1 MDQQRQRQTLRLTP
15 QLRLV
20 LASVVTAG
28 RPVYCY
34 EVAKSLEGDLR
45 TVMGNLHRL
54 ETAGYARVVAPPGD
68 APPQGPGRDRVWFEL
83 TDEGREFAEHVQ
95 ESTARIAQRAARA
108 AGLQISSLSL

>member
-1 MDQQRQRQTLRLTP
+1 MDQQHQRQNLRLTP
-15 QLRLV
+15 QLRFV
-20 LASVVTAG
+20 LATMIAAE

-34 EVAKSLEGDLR
+34 EVAKSLDSDLR

-54 ETAGYARVVAPPGD
+54 ETAGYARVVTPPED

-108 AGLQISSLSL
+108 AGLEISSLSL